1 VERELRAPAPS
12 PATGAV
18 EQVPLEEISGDDRF
32 QLRDPGDVAGLATS
46 IGRLGQLVPV
56 ELRLLPGS
64 SGDGPRWQV
73 VAGFRRLAALRMLH
87 RDAALARLHRDL
99 PDEDAWALALC
110 HALVSEPLSAQELE
124 LLRRRIEGEGVAP
137 WSLEL
142 VVEALARAPV
152 SPELRERFLA
162 FLQRSPRTENRPGA
176 PPSAP
181 EPETVEVT
189 PEELVADLSVRLYQL
204 NEDMAAAWDA
214 WSDLPAEGRRQIV
227 EQVRYLAELFP
238 FLDREEP

>member
-1 VERELRAPAPS
+1 L
-12 PATGAV
+12 
-18 EQVPLEEISGDDRF
+18 
-32 QLRDPGDVAGLATS
+32 
-46 IGRLGQLVPV
+46 
-56 ELRLLPGS
+56 
-64 SGDGPRWQV
+64 
-73 VAGFRRLAALRMLH
+73 LH
-87 RDAALARLHRDL
+87 REAALARLHRDL

-110 HALVSEPLSAQELE
+110 HSLVSEPLSAQELE
-124 LLRRRIEGEGVAP
+124 ILRRRIEAEGVAP

-142 VVEALARAPV
+142 VAEAMARAPV

-162 FLQRSPRTENRPGA
+162 FLQRSPRTENRPAA
-176 PPSAP
+176 PPAGL